1 MLLCSRG
8 VLGGCLS
15 LYDMK
20 TFPKTLMNI
29 TIESCKCLFFR
40 GVMKLP
46 LLLLSLLKHIQ
57 LLKDCMDEFS
67 LLFGEVTAIDTRK
80 SQGVRG
86 RWSLSTETYRRCFS
100 LYTRK
105 NKTKKNIKEQI
116 SNMITLQNN
125 NIKLW
130 ACVHWGKLN
139 AQVLSLIHITVQNK
153 T

>member
-1 MLLCSRG
+1 MAVYQPMWSSCP
-8 VLGGCLS
+8 

-20 TFPKTLMNI
+20 TFLKMLMSI

-46 LLLLSLLKHIQ
+46 FLLIPLLKHIQ

-67 LLFGEVTAIDTRK
+67 LLFGEVTAINTRK

-86 RWSLSTETYRRCFS
+86 RQSLSTETYSRCCTH
-100 LYTRK
+100 L
-105 NKTKKNIKEQI
+105 KKIRNIKERI
-116 SNMITLQNN
+116 ITEQQY
-125 NIKLW
+125 K
-130 ACVHWGKLN
+130 A
-139 AQVLSLIHITVQNK
+139 LSLFTEQTKCTDFIINVNSHTTVQNK

>member
-15 LYDMK
+15 AHVVLMSLYDMK
-20 TFPKTLMNI
+20 TFPKTSMNI
-29 TIESCKCLFFR
+29 TIESCKCLFFN

-46 LLLLSLLKHIQ
+46 FLLLSLLKHIQ

-86 RWSLSTETYRRCFS
+86 R
-100 LYTRK
+100 
-105 NKTKKNIKEQI
+105 
-116 SNMITLQNN
+116 
-125 NIKLW
+125 
-130 ACVHWGKLN
+130 
-139 AQVLSLIHITVQNK
+139 
-153 T
+153 